1 LNQKWRQLN
10 KSEGAEIMNK
20 SIILILIL
28 CLIISLSAY
37 AQEVSKVGTTAAPF
51 LRIDV
56 GGRAV
61 GMGGAFTAIA
71 NDVSAMYWN
80 PAGVARITNAEA
92 MFCNTRWLADVNFNY
107 AAFALNLR
115 NLGVMGINAAFL
127 TMDQMERTTILEPEG
142 TGEMFDVG
150 SYAFGLCYARNLTD
164 RFSIGFNFKYI
175 NENIYHSSAHGIA
188 LDVGTLFDTQFY
200 GLKIGMS
207 ISNYGTKLQ
216 MSGRDMLIQ
225 ADVDP
230 NVSGNNP
237 NINSNLETDKFDLP
251 LMFRVGVSMDVL
263 KGAANSNLILSVDA
277 LHPNND
283 VEYMNVGGEYI
294 FNNMFALRGGY
305 KSLFARDSEEG
316 LSFGAGVNYRL
327 FGKTT
332 IKIDYAYQDFGVLQ
346 DVQLFTIGLGF

>member
-1 LNQKWRQLN
+1 MK
-10 KSEGAEIMNK
+10 K
-20 SIILILIL
+20 SIILIV
-28 CLIISLSAY
+28 SLSLVVCFSTY
-37 AQEVSKVGTTAAPF
+37 AQEVSKVGTTVASF

-56 GGRAV
+56 GSRAV
-61 GMGGAFTAIA
+61 GMGGAFTAVA
-71 NDVSAMYWN
+71 NDISAMYWN
-80 PAGVARITNAEA
+80 PGGVARITNAEA
-92 MFCNTRWLADVNFNY
+92 MFCNTRWIADVYFNY
-107 AAFALNLR
+107 AAFAVNLR
-115 NLGVMGINAAFL
+115 NLGVVGINATFL
-127 TMDQMERTTILEPEG
+127 TMDEMVRTTISDPEG
-142 TGEMFDVG
+142 ETGEMFNAG

-188 LDVGTLFDTQFY
+188 LDIGTLFDTQFY

-207 ISNYGTKLQ
+207 IANYGTKMQ
-216 MSGRDMLIQ
+216 MGGRDMLIQ

-251 LMFRVGVSMDVL
+251 LMFRVGVAMDLL
-263 KGAANSNLILSVDA
+263 KGAANSNFILSVDA

-316 LSFGAGVNYRL
+316 LSFGAGLSYKF

-332 IKIDYAYQDFGVLQ
+332 IKIDYAYEDFGVLQ
-346 DVQLFTIGLGF
+346 DVQIFTIGLGF

>member
-1 LNQKWRQLN
+1 MK
-10 KSEGAEIMNK
+10 K
-20 SIILILIL
+20 SIILILSL
-28 CLIISLSAY
+28 CLIVSVSAY
-37 AQEVSKVGTTAAPF
+37 AQQVSKVGTTVAPF

-56 GGRAV
+56 GSRAV

-80 PAGVARITNAEA
+80 PGGVARIANAEA
-92 MFCNTRWLADVNFNY
+92 MFCYTRWLADVTFNY
-107 AAFALNLR
+107 AAFAINLR
-115 NLGVMGINAAFL
+115 NLGIVGVNATFL
-127 TMDQMERTTILEPEG
+127 TMDEMDRTTILYPDG
-142 TGEMFDVG
+142 TGEKFNVG

-175 NENIYHSSAHGIA
+175 TENIFHSSAHGIA

-207 ISNYGTKLQ
+207 IANYGTKMQ
-216 MSGRDMLIQ
+216 MSGRDMLLQ

-230 NVSGNNP
+230 TVSGNNP

-251 LMFRVGVSMDVL
+251 LMFRVGVSMDLL
-263 KGAANSNLILSVDA
+263 KGAANSNFIVSADA

-283 VEYMNVGGEYI
+283 VEDINIGGEYI
-294 FNNMFALRGGY
+294 FNGMFALRGGY
-305 KSLFARDSEEG
+305 KSLLNEYSEEG
-316 LSFGAGVNYRL
+316 LSFGVGVNYKL

-332 IKIDYAYQDFGVLQ
+332 IKIDYAYEDFGVLN
-346 DVQLFTIGLGF
+346 DVQLFTIGLAF

>member
-1 LNQKWRQLN
+1 MK
-10 KSEGAEIMNK
+10 K
-20 SIILILIL
+20 SISLILGL
-28 CLIISLSAY
+28 LLSVNFSIY
-37 AQEVSKVGTTAAPF
+37 SQEVSKVGTTAASF
-51 LRIDV
+51 LAIDV
-56 GGRAV
+56 GSRAV

-92 MFCNTRWLADVNFNY
+92 MFCNTRWIADVSFNF
-107 AAFALNLR
+107 AAFALNLG
-115 NLGVMGINAAFL
+115 NLGTVGLNAAFL
-127 TMDQMERTTILEPEG
+127 TMDQMERTTIFEPQG
-142 TGEMFDVG
+142 TGEMFDMG
-150 SYAFGLCYARNLTD
+150 SYAFGLGYARNLTD

-188 LDVGTLFDTQFY
+188 LDVGTLFDTQFN

-207 ISNYGTKLQ
+207 ISNYGTKMQ
-216 MSGRDMLIQ
+216 MGGRDMLIQ

-230 NVSGNNP
+230 TVAGNNP
-237 NINSNLETDKFDLP
+237 NVNSNLETDKFDLP
-251 LMFRVGVSMDVL
+251 LMFRVGISMDVL
-263 KGAANSNLILSVDA
+263 KGIGKSNFIVSVDA

-294 FNNMFALRGGY
+294 FDNMFALRAGY
-305 KSLFARDSEEG
+305 KSLFARDSEQG

-327 FGKTT
+327 FGQTN

-346 DVQLFTIGLGF
+346 EVQLFTIGLGF